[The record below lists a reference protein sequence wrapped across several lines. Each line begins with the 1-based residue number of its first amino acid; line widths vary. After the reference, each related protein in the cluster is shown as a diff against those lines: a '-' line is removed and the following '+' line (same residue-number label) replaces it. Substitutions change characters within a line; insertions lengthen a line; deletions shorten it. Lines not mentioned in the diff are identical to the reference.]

1 MAAGGLDIVLE
12 PLERMTAEKAQREV
26 VVVVVVVSP
35 LTPSTSPPPP
45 EIHPRL
51 HLSLLLSRSVSISP
65 RLFHFLRAGE
75 LLLLAENSSWTR

>member
-35 LTPSTSPPPP
+35 LTPSTSP
-45 EIHPRL
+45 
-51 HLSLLLSRSVSISP
+51 
-65 RLFHFLRAGE
+65 
-75 LLLLAENSSWTR
+75 